1 MQETWVPFLGQED
14 PLEKEMATHSSIPA
28 WKNPMDREVWQAMV
42 RGVGKESDRTE
53 QLKLSLSLVTLFQI
67 PHISDII

>member
-1 MQETWVPFLGQED
+1 
-14 PLEKEMATHSSIPA
+14 MATHSSILA

-42 RGVGKESDRTE
+42 HGVGKESDRTE